1 MLPPPLDRHCERS
14 VPTCLGVG
22 RVALS
27 AGAVGLDDIFVIG
40 DSSGTVMGL
49 KTEDGLGKAD
59 IRHFTSGSLD
69 DSVHNPLLF
78 GQWHDGPVSCKNP
91 RVCLTCAPPNPQ
103 PAAMILKFSVY
114 GCETFPSVTASHS
127 PSASPFISRL
137 QGADAAAR
145 GPCGGH
151 VRDGRTAGDRKPGAL
166 APDDEG
172 AGPHNMDNPPK
183 RWPNHLGLRCNALPE
198 HQMALI
204 NSGCVPFRRR
214 PHGRG
219 SCILITAPSGT
230 CWLLPVRTGLFGS
243 GTTPACSNWRS
254 ATAMRRRSSRCW
266 PRAAT
271 GTLYRS
277 QRTGRLR

>member
-127 PSASPFISRL
+127 PSASPSISLLSTLPHLSQLHIHHPLPLLSPGCKVLTLRRGARAVVTCGMDGQLVIASPELWRPMMKVRGLTTWTIL
-137 QGADAAAR
+137 QK
-145 GPCGGH
+145 
-151 VRDGRTAGDRKPGAL
+151 DG
-166 APDDEG
+166 
-172 AGPHNMDNPPK
+172 
-183 RWPNHLGLRCNALPE
+183 
-198 HQMALI
+198 
-204 NSGCVPFRRR
+204 
-214 PHGRG
+214 
-219 SCILITAPSGT
+219 LITSD
-230 CWLLPVRTGLFGS
+230 CV
-243 GTTPACSNWRS
+243 
-254 ATAMRRRSSRCW
+254 ATRYLSIKW
-266 PRAAT
+266 P
-271 GTLYRS
+271 
-277 QRTGRLR
+277 